1 MKYLI
6 TLVLF
11 LSMNLS
17 AIGDELYYKAY
28 DQKGFKMTIEE
39 IERGSNFSI
48 LEVDII
54 DTDAQ
59 GAFSIIAAATSI
71 GTELEKSHFTV
82 IKEYKKGKLYY
93 YKMFFTSDISK
104 DPSLVFPNEMSEER
118 LNTHKEIGYLS
129 IEDFKAPPAGEKL
142 NE

>member
-17 AIGDELYYKAY
+17 AKGDELYYKAY

>member
-1 MKYLI
+1 
-6 TLVLF
+6 
-11 LSMNLS
+11 MNLS

>member
-17 AIGDELYYKAY
+17 AKGDELYYKAY

-104 DPSLVFPNEMSEER
+104 DPSLVFHNEMSEER
-118 LNTHKEIGYLS
+118 LNTNKEIGYLS
-129 IEDFKAPPAGEKL
+129 IEDFKAPTAGEKL

>member
-1 MKYLI
+1 
-6 TLVLF
+6 
-11 LSMNLS
+11 MNLS
-17 AIGDELYYKAY
+17 AKVDELYYKAY

>member
-1 MKYLI
+1 
-6 TLVLF
+6 
-11 LSMNLS
+11 MNLS

-104 DPSLVFPNEMSEER
+104 DPTLVFPNEMSEER

>member
-1 MKYLI
+1 
-6 TLVLF
+6 
-11 LSMNLS
+11 MNLS
-17 AIGDELYYKAY
+17 AKGDELYYKAY

-118 LNTHKEIGYLS
+118 LNTHKEVGYLS
-129 IEDFKAPPAGEKL
+129 IEDFKAPQQLK
-142 NE
+142 N

>member
-17 AIGDELYYKAY
+17 AKGDELYYKAY

-82 IKEYKKGKLYY
+82 LKEYKKGKLYY

-104 DPSLVFPNEMSEER
+104 DPSLVFHNEMSEER
-118 LNTHKEIGYLS
+118 LNTNKEIGYLS
-129 IEDFKAPPAGEKL
+129 IEDFKAPTAGEKL

>member
-17 AIGDELYYKAY
+17 AKGDELYYKAY

-129 IEDFKAPPAGEKL
+129 IEDFKAP
-142 NE
+142 

>member
-104 DPSLVFPNEMSEER
+104 DPTLVFPNEMSEER

>member
-1 MKYLI
+1 
-6 TLVLF
+6 
-11 LSMNLS
+11 MNLS

-93 YKMFFTSDISK
+93 YKMFFT
-104 DPSLVFPNEMSEER
+104 F
-118 LNTHKEIGYLS
+118 
-129 IEDFKAPPAGEKL
+129 
-142 NE
+142 

>member
-17 AIGDELYYKAY
+17 AKGDELYYKAY

-104 DPSLVFPNEMSEER
+104 DPTLVFPNEMSEER

>member
-17 AIGDELYYKAY
+17 AKVDELYYKAY

-118 LNTHKEIGYLS
+118 LNTHKKIGYLS
-129 IEDFKAPPAGEKL
+129 IEDFKRPLQVK
-142 NE
+142 N

>member
-1 MKYLI
+1 
-6 TLVLF
+6 
-11 LSMNLS
+11 MNLS
-17 AIGDELYYKAY
+17 AKGDELYYKAY

-48 LEVDII
+48 LEVDIM

-129 IEDFKAPPAGEKL
+129 IEDFKAPQQLK
-142 NE
+142 N

>member
-17 AIGDELYYKAY
+17 AKVDELYYKAY